1 MTGAT
6 DLIEDIAAALAG
18 APSYHLYIDYGHL
31 GPVPGDTLQAVSAH
45 RYADPLAAPGEHD
58 LSAQVDFAQIAAA
71 AQANGLTTHGPIT
84 QGKLLG
90 RLGAA
95 QRLERLAANQDA
107 RTLLTLHTGLARLMD
122 PSGMGARFKALALA
136 SPGLAVPVVF

>member
-1 MTGAT
+1 LRNTSSVRRTTARTASGTAR
-6 DLIEDIAAALAG
+6 ALG
-18 APSYHLYIDYGHL
+18 TIL
-31 GPVPGDTLQAVSAH
+31 
-45 RYADPLAAPGEHD
+45 EE
-58 LSAQVDFAQIAAA
+58 
-71 AQANGLTTHGPIT
+71 NGLTTHGPIT